1 MTVSRTFPRAE
12 RLRTLGAIRR
22 LFASGEAGFVYPFR
36 YLFFAEGDGRM
47 SVEVL
52 VSVPKK
58 FHKRANR
65 RNRVRRCTKE
75 AYRLN
80 KERLAACGK
89 SAAVDVAFIYSSK
102 EVLSYKTIEH
112 AVRKIL
118 AQIAER
124 M

>member
-1 MTVSRTFPRAE
+1 MMTSRTLSRSE

-22 LFASGEAGFVYPFR
+22 LFTSGESGFVYPFR
-36 YLFFAEGDGRM
+36 YLFFAEGDDRM
-47 SVEVL
+47 SVELL

-58 FHKRANR
+58 FHKRAYR
-65 RNRVRRCTKE
+65 RNRLRRCTKE

-80 KERLAACGK
+80 KERLAGCGK
-89 SAAVDVAFIYSSK
+89 SAAVDLALIYTSK
-102 EVLSYKTIEH
+102 EVLPYKTIEH

-118 AQIAER
+118 AQVADR

>member
-1 MTVSRTFPRAE
+1 MMTSRTLSRAE
-12 RLRTLGAIRR
+12 RLRTLGAVRR
-22 LFASGEAGFVYPFR
+22 LFASGESGFVYPFR
-36 YLFFAEGDGRM
+36 YLFYAEGDDRM
-47 SVEVL
+47 SVELL

-65 RNRVRRCTKE
+65 RNRLRRRTKE

-80 KERLAACGK
+80 KERLADCGK
-89 SAAVDVAFIYSSK
+89 SAAVDLALIYSSR
-102 EVLSYKTIEH
+102 EILPYKTIEH

-118 AQIAER
+118 SQIAER

>member
-1 MTVSRTFPRAE
+1 MMTSRTLSRAE
-12 RLRTLGAIRR
+12 RLRTLGAVRR
-22 LFASGEAGFVYPFR
+22 LFASGESGFVYPFR
-36 YLFFAEGDGRM
+36 YLFYAEGDDRM
-47 SVEVL
+47 SVELL

-65 RNRVRRCTKE
+65 RNQLRRRTKE

-80 KERLAACGK
+80 KERLADCGK
-89 SAAVDVAFIYSSK
+89 SAAVDLALIYSSR
-102 EVLSYKTIEH
+102 EILPYKTIEH

-118 AQIAER
+118 SQIAER

>member
-1 MTVSRTFPRAE
+1 MTSRTLSRAE
-12 RLRTLGAIRR
+12 RLRTLGAVRR
-22 LFASGEAGFVYPFR
+22 LFASGESGFVYPFR
-36 YLFFAEGDGRM
+36 YLFYAEGDDRM
-47 SVEVL
+47 SVELL

-65 RNRVRRCTKE
+65 RNRLRRRTKE

-80 KERLAACGK
+80 KERLADCGK
-89 SAAVDVAFIYSSK
+89 SAAVDLALIYSSR
-102 EVLSYKTIEH
+102 EILPYKTIEH

-118 AQIAER
+118 SQIAER

>member
-1 MTVSRTFPRAE
+1 
-12 RLRTLGAIRR
+12 
-22 LFASGEAGFVYPFR
+22 
-36 YLFFAEGDGRM
+36 M
-47 SVEVL
+47 SVELL

-65 RNRVRRCTKE
+65 RNRLRRRTKE

-80 KERLAACGK
+80 KERLADCGK
-89 SAAVDVAFIYSSK
+89 SAAVDLALIYSSR
-102 EVLSYKTIEH
+102 EILPYKTIEH

-118 AQIAER
+118 SQIAER

>member
-1 MTVSRTFPRAE
+1 
-12 RLRTLGAIRR
+12 
-22 LFASGEAGFVYPFR
+22 
-36 YLFFAEGDGRM
+36 M

>member
-1 MTVSRTFPRAE
+1 MTSRTLSRAE
-12 RLRTLGAIRR
+12 RLRTLGAVRR
-22 LFASGEAGFVYPFR
+22 LFASGESGFVHPFR
-36 YLFFAEGDGRM
+36 YLFYAEGDDRM
-47 SVEVL
+47 SVELL

-65 RNRVRRCTKE
+65 RNRLRRRTKE

-80 KERLAACGK
+80 KERLADCGK
-89 SAAVDVAFIYSSK
+89 SAAVDLALIYSSR
-102 EVLSYKTIEH
+102 EILPYKTIEH

-118 AQIAER
+118 SQIAER